1 MSYLGDIG
9 KLLAPA
15 IGGLATGLI
24 MNNQARKDAKG
35 QANEQRK
42 RLEEELRVAEQN
54 EKNIR
59 LLQQSSQPPTKE
71 KSNLPLYIGLG
82 VGGVVVLGV
91 VIFALT
97 RNKS

>member
-1 MSYLGDIG
+1 MDWSKLAQAVAPTLLGFG
-9 KLLAPA
+9 
-15 IGGLATGLI
+15 TGMI
-24 MNNQARKDAKG
+24 TNNQARKDAKG

-42 RLEEELRVAEQN
+42 RLEQEMKLAEQT

-59 LLQQSSQPPTKE
+59 LMQQSSQPPTKE

-91 VIFALT
+91 VIFAVT